1 MLKFLYIF
9 CALFPILR
17 TWTAKPRNTTKSC
30 QIPDDQETFAD
41 SDRLLTE
48 SSKKLA
54 ISWKGG
60 FHDSISTQEN
70 ASTDRFHSF
79 HCPLRSQDKPG
90 WEQRASV
97 VLHGWRMVK
106 ENIYSKQAACPCLMP
121 GSRGQFSCQSSVP
134 SLAFRIPCKKKCKRK
149 KGTKENHTHQKTFVL
164 LPVTTA
170 RLGVRPA
177 KAHAKLSWILDMV
190 QFGPRKHFPCPRVG
204 CRMTIFHAESL
215 ARFVSPARGSITE
228 SSHPG
233 ERLQCCIHSKFKNPK
248 SKFFT

>member
-134 SLAFRIPCKKKCKRK
+134 SLAFRIPCKKKVQAKKRYERKSHPSKNVRAFAGDHCKARSEASQSTRQAILNF
-149 KGTKENHTHQKTFVL
+149 GYGAVRSSETFPMSACWL
-164 LPVTTA
+164 SYDDLSCRVT
-170 RLGVRPA
+170 
-177 KAHAKLSWILDMV
+177 
-190 QFGPRKHFPCPRVG
+190 C
-204 CRMTIFHAESL
+204 SL
-215 ARFVSPARGSITE
+215 CISCARFYHRILPPGWASAML
-228 SSHPG
+228 HP
-233 ERLQCCIHSKFKNPK
+233 LQI
-248 SKFFT
+248 